1 VVVYQ
6 QKKRKEKLIVRAR
19 IIQAVRDFFIDHN
32 YIEVETPIRIPAPA
46 PETHIDA
53 VESGDWFLQTSPEL
67 CMKQLLA
74 VGFGRIFQICKC
86 FRKGER
92 GRWHLPE
99 MTMLEWYRINS
110 NYLDMMNECETLIS
124 QVARQINS
132 KSMMIYQG
140 TAIDLAPPWRKIS
153 VAEAFRRFASMSM
166 EAALGNDRFD
176 EIMVEAIEPNL
187 GQPQPVFLYDY
198 PLSRGALARAKPQ
211 DGRCAERFE
220 LYIGGLEICNAFN
233 AIVVKPPAGS
243 FHPCRKNF
251 SPPLVRCP
259 TLRAMHWELIDW
271 QCFLPMRKKL
281 MRWLPLP
288 RKSSDCREIFS
299 SFCGRASFEFLPP
312 RFRRIFL
319 YLQPNPP
326 AVDQQGN

>member
-1 VVVYQ
+1 MPVVVYQ
-6 QKKRKEKLIVRAR
+6 QKRRKEKLILRAR
-19 IIQAVRDFFIDHN
+19 IIQAVRDFFIDHD

-187 GQPQPVFLYDY
+187 GQPHPVFLYDY

-211 DGRCAERFE
+211 DGRFAERFE
-220 LYIGGLEICNAFN
+220 LYIGGLEICNAFSELTDPIEQRRRFEFERNRRQASGKLVSPLPEKFLTALGEMPEAAGN
-233 AIVVKPPAGS
+233 ALGIDRLVMLFADAQKIDEVVA
-243 FHPCRKNF
+243 F
-251 SPPLVRCP
+251 SPE
-259 TLRAMHWELIDW
+259 EL
-271 QCFLPMRKKL
+271 
-281 MRWLPLP
+281 
-288 RKSSDCREIFS
+288 
-299 SFCGRASFEFLPP
+299 
-312 RFRRIFL
+312 
-319 YLQPNPP
+319 
-326 AVDQQGN
+326 

>member
-1 VVVYQ
+1 MVVYQ
-6 QKKRKEKLIVRAR
+6 QKRRKEKLILRTR
-19 IIQAVRDFFIDHN
+19 IIQAVRDFFIDHD
-32 YIEVETPIRIPAPA
+32 YIEVETSIRIPAPA

-74 VGFGRIFQICKC
+74 VGFDRIFQICKC

-140 TAIDLAPPWRKIS
+140 TAIDLTLPWRKIS

-166 EAALGNDRFD
+166 EAALENDRFD

-211 DGRCAERFE
+211 DGRYAERFE
-220 LYIGGLEICNAFN
+220 LYIGGLEICNAF
-233 AIVVKPPAGS
+233 S
-243 FHPCRKNF
+243 
-251 SPPLVRCP
+251 
-259 TLRAMHWELIDW
+259 ELTDPVE
-271 QCFLPMRKKL
+271 QR
-281 MRWLPLP
+281 R
-288 RKSSDCREIFS
+288 R
-299 SFCGRASFEFLPP
+299 FEFE
-312 RFRRIFL
+312 RNRRQASGRLVSPMPEKFL
-319 YLQPNPP
+319 TALGEMPEAAGN
-326 AVDQQGN
+326 ALGVDRLVMLFADAQKIDGVVAFTPEEL

>member
-1 VVVYQ
+1 MPVVVYQ
-6 QKKRKEKLIVRAR
+6 QKRRKEKLILRAR
-19 IIQAVRDFFIDHN
+19 IIQAVRDFFIDHD

-187 GQPQPVFLYDY
+187 GQPHPVFLYDY
-198 PLSRGALARAKPQ
+198 PLSRAALARAKPQ
-211 DGRCAERFE
+211 DGRFAERFE
-220 LYIGGLEICNAFN
+220 LYIGGLEICNAFSELTDPIEQRRRFEFERNRRQASGKLVSPLPEKFLTALGEMPEAAGN
-233 AIVVKPPAGS
+233 ALGIDRLVMLFADAQKIDEVVA
-243 FHPCRKNF
+243 F
-251 SPPLVRCP
+251 SPE
-259 TLRAMHWELIDW
+259 EL
-271 QCFLPMRKKL
+271 
-281 MRWLPLP
+281 
-288 RKSSDCREIFS
+288 
-299 SFCGRASFEFLPP
+299 
-312 RFRRIFL
+312 
-319 YLQPNPP
+319 
-326 AVDQQGN
+326 

>member
-6 QKKRKEKLIVRAR
+6 QKRRKEKLIVRAR
-19 IIQAVRDFFIDHN
+19 IIQAVRDFFIDHD

-53 VESGDWFLQTSPEL
+53 DESGDWFLQTSPEL

-140 TAIDLAPPWRKIS
+140 TAIDLTPPWRKIS
-153 VAEAFRRFASMSM
+153 VAEAFGRFASMSM
-166 EAALGNDRFD
+166 EAALENDRFD

-211 DGRCAERFE
+211 DGRYAERFE
-220 LYIGGLEICNAFN
+220 LYIGGLEICNAFSELTDPIEQRRRFESERNRRLASGRLVSPMPEKFLTALGEMPEAAGN
-233 AIVVKPPAGS
+233 ALGIDRLVMLFADAQKIDEVVAFTPE
-243 FHPCRKNF
+243 
-251 SPPLVRCP
+251 
-259 TLRAMHWELIDW
+259 EL
-271 QCFLPMRKKL
+271 
-281 MRWLPLP
+281 
-288 RKSSDCREIFS
+288 
-299 SFCGRASFEFLPP
+299 
-312 RFRRIFL
+312 
-319 YLQPNPP
+319 
-326 AVDQQGN
+326 

>member
-6 QKKRKEKLIVRAR
+6 QKRRKEKLILRAR
-19 IIQAVRDFFIDHN
+19 IIQAVRDFFIDHD

-187 GQPQPVFLYDY
+187 GQPHPVFLYDY
-198 PLSRGALARAKPQ
+198 PLSRAALARAKPQ
-211 DGRCAERFE
+211 DGRFAERFE
-220 LYIGGLEICNAFN
+220 LYIGGLEICNAFSELTDPIEQRRRFEFERNRRQASGKLVSPLPEKFLTALGEMPEAAGN
-233 AIVVKPPAGS
+233 ALGIDRLVMLFADAQKIDEVVA
-243 FHPCRKNF
+243 F
-251 SPPLVRCP
+251 SPE
-259 TLRAMHWELIDW
+259 EL
-271 QCFLPMRKKL
+271 
-281 MRWLPLP
+281 
-288 RKSSDCREIFS
+288 
-299 SFCGRASFEFLPP
+299 
-312 RFRRIFL
+312 
-319 YLQPNPP
+319 
-326 AVDQQGN
+326 

>member
-1 VVVYQ
+1 VPVVVYQ
-6 QKKRKEKLIVRAR
+6 QKRRKEKLILRAR
-19 IIQAVRDFFIDHN
+19 IIQAVRDFFVDHD

-132 KSMMIYQG
+132 KSMLTYQG
-140 TAIDLAPPWRKIS
+140 TAIDLTPPWRKIS

-166 EAALGNDRFD
+166 EAALENDRFD
-176 EIMVEAIEPNL
+176 EITVEAIEPNL
-187 GQPQPVFLYDY
+187 GQPHPVFLYDY

-211 DGRCAERFE
+211 DGRFAERFE
-220 LYIGGLEICNAFN
+220 LYIGGLEICNAFSELTDPIEQRRRFESERN
-233 AIVVKPPAGS
+233 HRQASGK
-243 FHPCRKNF
+243 
-251 SPPLVRCP
+251 LVS
-259 TLRAMHWELIDW
+259 
-271 QCFLPMRKKL
+271 
-281 MRWLPLP
+281 PLP
-288 RKSSDCREIFS
+288 EK
-299 SFCGRASFEFLPP
+299 FLTALGEMPE
-312 RFRRIFL
+312 
-319 YLQPNPP
+319 
-326 AVDQQGN
+326 AAGNALGIDRLVMLFADAQKIDEVVAFTPEEL